1 MATIFLRIFAG
12 CSFVFSGGSDIKRQL
27 DSSQR
32 LGDHVIAIWCH
43 GKIDWCLTLQW
54 ATVVSFH
61 SDLKVVCVVNKHHRC
76 LHKSDAPI
84 RSQNIDHVHRGVNTQ
99 SSLCTCKH
107 LIQNMIRTVDKTH
120 NWDTKAHVN
129 AVMDTRP
136 SGDFT
141 QPDTR
146 DLTPLW
152 PGHKRFARG
161 HKQTTRGREKHHE
174 ERGSAEAICD
184 VIFDNH
190 NHNVPRAIQFLRQ
203 FIG

>member
-1 MATIFLRIFAG
+1 MI
-12 CSFVFSGGSDIKRQL
+12 SFY
-27 DSSQR
+27 
-32 LGDHVIAIWCH
+32 
-43 GKIDWCLTLQW
+43 
-54 ATVVSFH
+54 
-61 SDLKVVCVVNKHHRC
+61 SDLKVVCVVNKHLRR
-76 LHKSDAPI
+76 LHKSDAPN
-84 RSQNIDHVHRGVNTQ
+84 RNQKVDRVHRGMNSQ
-99 SSLCTCKH
+99 GPLCKH

-120 NWDTKAHVN
+120 KRDTKVHVN
-129 AVMDTRP
+129 AVMDPRP
-136 SGDFT
+136 PGDFT